1 VKIVIQ
7 IIFPHPV
14 FLNCSQ
20 TKQLSKLSVIMSEF
34 KFRKGENM
42 TYFIWLLRI
51 IHIVGGVFW
60 VGGTLIMTFFI
71 GPTIG
76 ATAEAGQRF
85 VGHLMNNL
93 KFSNRMSAAAGS
105 TVAAGFILYWIDSH
119 GFTSQWMHSGAGRGF
134 GIGAGFAL
142 IGFVFGILV
151 GQTTK
156 AMARLGAQMQGK
168 PSAEQL
174 SQMQAIRKQQGTYS
188 IIATVALILALVFMA
203 IAR

>member
-1 VKIVIQ
+1 
-7 IIFPHPV
+7 
-14 FLNCSQ
+14 
-20 TKQLSKLSVIMSEF
+20 
-34 KFRKGENM
+34 M
-42 TYFIWLLRI
+42 TYLIWLLRI

-93 KFSNRMSAAAGS
+93 KFSNRMAAAGGA
-105 TVAAGFILYWIDSH
+105 TILAGFILYWIDSQ
-119 GFTSQWMHSGAGRGF
+119 GFTSAWISSGAGRGF

-142 IGFVFGILV
+142 VGFVFGMLI
-151 GQTTK
+151 GRATK
-156 AMARLGAQMQGK
+156 AMAQLGSQMQGK

-174 SQMQAIRKQQGTYS
+174 SQMQTIQKQQGTYS
-188 IIATVALILALVFMA
+188 IISTVSLLLALVFMA
-203 IAR
+203 IARYFI